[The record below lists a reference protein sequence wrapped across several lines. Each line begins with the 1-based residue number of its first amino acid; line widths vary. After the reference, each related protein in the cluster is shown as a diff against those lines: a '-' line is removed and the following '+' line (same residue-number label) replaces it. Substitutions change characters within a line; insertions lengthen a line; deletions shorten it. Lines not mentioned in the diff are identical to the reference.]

1 MPREDVDRRANGNPP
16 ISVESLAGSGIC
28 AEFSSYYACVRTASA
43 LMLRAAP
50 DGHDVVR
57 SGLRAILEVNL
68 KWQVVEEAVNGK
80 GASPRRCT
88 GATPQVGREQ

>member
-1 MPREDVDRRANGNPP
+1 
-16 ISVESLAGSGIC
+16 
-28 AEFSSYYACVRTASA
+28 
-43 LMLRAAP
+43 MLRAAP